1 MKILLTIFILIIP
14 LSSYSTIR
22 LTKTYDSSI
31 LNNLITK
38 GQLSKISRLKIQK
51 DQTFDISE
59 NGKYI
64 GTIVPA
70 EGYYNNIEPLCFIG
84 WSSDNKNISDIK
96 ISIGRGFIETVTCLS
111 LDAIGKIE
119 VKGKT
124 FIGFVY
130 TVALRDRT
138 SQNYFLLE
146 LDKEKQT
153 TIDVSNIIDAS
164 NIIEKLQ
171 FHSEK
176 KNIIDLRKYLEENT
190 KIISDQKPLYYRAP
204 DLELGTR

>member
-1 MKILLTIFILIIP
+1 MKKVLILISIIISFS
-14 LSSYSTIR
+14 LHASIK
-22 LTKTYDSSI
+22 LTKNITDNFEKNTAINSGSSD
-31 LNNLITK
+31 
-38 GQLSKISRLKIQK
+38 ISRIKIQK

-59 NGKYI
+59 DGKYI

-96 ISIGRGFIETVTCLS
+96 VSIGRGFFETVTCLS
-111 LDAIGKIE
+111 LDAVGKIE

-146 LDKEKQT
+146 LDKDRK
-153 TIDVSNIIDAS
+153 TITDVS

-171 FHSEK
+171 FYSEK
-176 KNIIDLRKYLEENT
+176 KSIIDLKKYLEENLQAV
-190 KIISDQKPLYYRAP
+190 KS
-204 DLELGTR
+204 

>member
-1 MKILLTIFILIIP
+1 MKVLLAILTLIIP
-14 LSSYSTIR
+14 LSSYSTIK
-22 LTKTYDSSI
+22 LTKINDSSI
-31 LNNLITK
+31 LKKLIIK
-38 GQLSKISRLKIQK
+38 GQASDISRIKIQK

-59 NGKYI
+59 DGKYI

-96 ISIGRGFIETVTCLS
+96 VSIGRGFFETVTCLS
-111 LDAIGKIE
+111 LDAVGKIE

-146 LDKEKQT
+146 LDKDRR
-153 TIDVSNIIDAS
+153 TITDVS

-171 FHSEK
+171 FYSEK
-176 KNIIDLRKYLEENT
+176 KSIIDLKKYLEENLQAV
-190 KIISDQKPLYYRAP
+190 KS
-204 DLELGTR
+204 

>member
-1 MKILLTIFILIIP
+1 MKILLKILILII
-14 LSSYSTIR
+14 SSRSYAAIQ
-22 LTKTYDSSI
+22 LDKTHDNSA
-31 LNNLITK
+31 LQKLLIK
-38 GQLSKISRLKIQK
+38 NQPSDISRIKIQK
-51 DQTFDISE
+51 DQTFDIRE

-96 ISIGRGFIETVTCLS
+96 VSIGRGFFETVTCLS
-111 LDAIGKIE
+111 LDAVGKIE

-146 LDKEKQT
+146 LDKDRK
-153 TIDVSNIIDAS
+153 TITDVS

-171 FHSEK
+171 FYSEK
-176 KNIIDLRKYLEENT
+176 KSIVDLKKYLEENLQAV
-190 KIISDQKPLYYRAP
+190 KS
-204 DLELGTR
+204 

>member
-1 MKILLTIFILIIP
+1 MCFIGWSVDKKDISNIVQ
-14 LSSYSTIR
+14 
-22 LTKTYDSSI
+22 SI
-31 LNNLITK
+31 GRGDFENSICLNLDTVGK
-38 GQLSKISRLKIQK
+38 K
-51 DQTFDISE
+51 DQTFNISE

-96 ISIGRGFIETVTCLS
+96 ISIGRGFFETVTCLS
-111 LDAIGKIE
+111 LDAVGKIE

-146 LDKEKQT
+146 LDKDRK
-153 TIDVSNIIDAS
+153 TITDVSNT
-164 NIIEKLQ
+164 IEKLQ
-171 FHSEK
+171 FYSEK
-176 KNIIDLRKYLEENT
+176 KSIIDLKKHLEENLQAV
-190 KIISDQKPLYYRAP
+190 KS
-204 DLELGTR
+204 

>member
-1 MKILLTIFILIIP
+1 MKALLTILILIIP
-14 LSSYSTIR
+14 LNSYSTIR
-22 LTKTYDSSI
+22 LTQNDDSSI

-38 GQLSKISRLKIQK
+38 GQLSKINRIKIQK
-51 DQTFDISE
+51 GQTFDISE

-96 ISIGRGFIETVTCLS
+96 ISIGRGFFETVTCLS
-111 LDAIGKIE
+111 LDAIRKIE

-146 LDKEKQT
+146 LDKERK
-153 TIDVSNIIDAS
+153 TITDVSNT
-164 NIIEKLQ
+164 IEKLQ
-171 FHSEK
+171 FYSEK
-176 KNIIDLRKYLEENT
+176 KSIIDLKKYLEENPQAV
-190 KIISDQKPLYYRAP
+190 KS
-204 DLELGTR
+204 

>member
-1 MKILLTIFILIIP
+1 MKIMLAILILIIP
-14 LSSYSTIR
+14 LSSYSTIK
-22 LTKTYDSSI
+22 LTKIHDNNI
-31 LNNLITK
+31 LNNLIIK
-38 GQLSKISRLKIQK
+38 GQPSEISRIKIQK
-51 DQTFDISE
+51 DQTFNISE

-96 ISIGRGFIETVTCLS
+96 ISIGRGFFETVTCLS
-111 LDAIGKIE
+111 LDAVGKIE

-146 LDKEKQT
+146 LDKERKKIT
-153 TIDVSNIIDAS
+153 DVSNT
-164 NIIEKLQ
+164 IEKLQ
-171 FHSEK
+171 FYSEK
-176 KNIIDLRKYLEENT
+176 KSIIDLKKYLKENPQAV
-190 KIISDQKPLYYRAP
+190 KS
-204 DLELGTR
+204 